1 MDLINRLVRNLAGW
15 GRRRLIYAA
24 LSVVALVF
32 FATIPLWLDVDESYF
47 GYYFFIVCIYVI
59 CAQAWN
65 LLAGYTGQISLAG
78 NAFFGLGAFTM
89 ALLWWYDVTK
99 TMYYFDPLLM
109 FLAGVAPV
117 ILAIII
123 GIPLL
128 SRLRGDYFSFGTL
141 GVALMIEALF
151 LNGGSFTRGAEG
163 IYLESSRFVSLTN
176 YYWLALGLA
185 AAATLAVYLLVN
197 GRIGLAFKAIREDE
211 VSAASHGINVLKYK
225 LIAFMISAFMAGVA
239 GSVFGYYKFH
249 VEPDGFFN
257 LNWLFYPPHGRAW
270 RDRYDIRPL
279 DRCILRWRAVRIRRH
294 IFRGLPPSLLGSTH
308 HLGYAVHARRHR
320 RTGREAIVWA
330 GEEFPCPTH
339 RVDPAHEGAS
349 SGFALRERQRMN
361 VTLE

>member
-1 MDLINRLVRNLAGW
+1 VASSRGEGIYMDLINRLVRNLAGW

-197 GRIGLAFKAIREDE
+197 GRIGLALKAIREDE

-257 LNWLFYPPHGRAW
+257 LNWLFYPILMVVLGGTGTIFGPWIGAFFVGALFAYGDIYFGGYHPVFSGVLIILVMLFMPAGIVGLGEKLSFGR
-270 RDRYDIRPL
+270 
-279 DRCILRWRAVRIRRH
+279 VRS
-294 IFRGLPPSLLGSTH
+294 FL
-308 HLGYAVHARRHR
+308 VR
-320 RTGREAIVWA
+320 RTE
-330 GEEFPCPTH
+330 
-339 RVDPAHEGAS
+339 
-349 SGFALRERQRMN
+349 
-361 VTLE
+361 